1 MTDRVKLQLSR
12 RKVRDR
18 SIALLLLGIVALM
31 PPMAGISV
39 TGGEFA
45 GIPVPVLYVF
55 GIWLA
60 LIVGAAILARPLL
73 DSDESVSSDESA

>member
-1 MTDRVKLQLSR
+1 
-12 RKVRDR
+12 
-18 SIALLLLGIVALM
+18 
-31 PPMAGISV
+31 MAGISV